1 MEHDALNRLEEKI
14 RKAVQEMERLR
25 QENQRLTG
33 EAKAGSK
40 RSTSAESGIESELR
54 LLQSERDAVRTR
66 IEGLIEWME
75 AAS

>member
-25 QENQRLTG
+25 QENQRLAG